1 MTIPDPFDP
10 HTSGPMLPPSPSRS
24 DAPPQPSHVSERT
37 RADDPSASTYQ
48 DGPMRP
54 PRRSQG
60 FEPIR
65 ILSISDSE
73 SYLKWATQLLSSL
86 PDVEG
91 RVFLIDNPILPTD
104 EQIASAVSGTDWQH
118 REVPII
124 NRADLSRVIADHSP
138 DIVLGAATG
147 PIVAQVFLTAHT
159 RSDRPALVSGLPG
172 MGLPASGKGMNYR
185 RLMDAFIAH
194 SFAEVAAY
202 TEASTLAEVPCEILL
217 ARLPMLRSQGI
228 PQVTTSPIAEAA
240 PQSAGPAS
248 SPSGAGSSAAASS
261 SSGTPQADVSAPPRT
276 LVFAPQAKVPA
287 ERTDRE
293 AIIAALAEFAD
304 RHPESTAVIKMRS
317 RPGEFE
323 THHEQHSYFEIL
335 EKLRVRGVP
344 GAERIELGYG
354 PLSDFLT
361 DGSALVT
368 VSSTAALESID
379 QGVPT
384 LLLSDFG
391 FNDEE
396 LLNEVFADSG
406 ATGTLDDVAAGS
418 IGFPDPEWLAANYFH
433 PEDGQLRRDLGL
445 LATRAKAGQLPNR
458 RASLLKQKRV
468 LLRAELR
475 TKAPAPLISAY
486 RKLRRTR

>member
-1 MTIPDPFDP
+1 MPTP
-10 HTSGPMLPPSPSRS
+10 LS
-24 DAPPQPSHVSERT
+24 DAPPRPSHLTERT
-37 RADDPSASTYQ
+37 RADGQSSQSNFP
-48 DGPMRP
+48 DGPVLP
-54 PRRSQG
+54 PRRSTG
-60 FEPIR
+60 LDPIR

-91 RVFLIDNPILPTD
+91 RVFLVDNPILPTD
-104 EQIASAVSGTDWQH
+104 EQIASAVAGTDWEH
-118 REVPII
+118 REVPVIA
-124 NRADLSRVIADHSP
+124 RADLAQVIADHSP

-159 RSDRPALVSGLPG
+159 RTDRPALVSGLPG

-194 SFAEVAAY
+194 SSAEVAAY
-202 TEASTLAEVPCEILL
+202 TQASARSQVPCEVLL
-217 ARLPMLRSQGI
+217 ARLPMLRSEGI
-228 PQVTTSPIAEAA
+228 PQLQNSGPEAV
-240 PQSAGPAS
+240 P
-248 SPSGAGSSAAASS
+248 
-261 SSGTPQADVSAPPRT
+261 DT

-287 ERTDRE
+287 ERLDRE

-304 RHPESTAVIKMRS
+304 RHPDSTAVVKMRS

-335 EKLRVRGVP
+335 DDFRTRRVP

-354 PLSDFLT
+354 PLSDFLA

-379 QGVPT
+379 RGIPT
-384 LLLSDFG
+384 LLISDFG
-391 FNDEE
+391 FNAE
-396 LLNEVFADSG
+396 LLNEVFEGSG
-406 ATGTLDDVAAGS
+406 ATGTLADVAAGS
-418 IGFPDPEWLAANYFH
+418 IGFPDPKWLAENYFH
-433 PEDGQLRRDLGL
+433 AQDGQLRRDLGL
-445 LATRAKAGQLPNR
+445 LATRAQAGQLPNR
-458 RASLLKQKRV
+458 RSALFKQKRT

-475 TKAPAPLISAY
+475 TVTPAPVVSAY
-486 RKLRRTR
+486 RKLRGTG

>member
-1 MTIPDPFDP
+1 MTIPEPGEP
-10 HTSGPMLPPSPSRS
+10 HYSGPIMPPSLS
-24 DAPPQPSHVSERT
+24 DAPPQR
-37 RADDPSASTYQ
+37 SA
-48 DGPMRP
+48 GLA
-54 PRRSQG
+54 
-60 FEPIR
+60 PIR
-65 ILSISDSE
+65 ILSVSDSE

-104 EQIASAVSGTDWQH
+104 EQIASAVAGTDWEH
-118 REVPII
+118 REVPVIS
-124 NRADLSRVIADHSP
+124 RADLAQVIADHSP

-159 RSDRPALVSGLPG
+159 RTNRPALVSGLPG

-194 SFAEVAAY
+194 SSAEVAAY
-202 TEASTLAEVPCEILL
+202 TEVSARSQVPCEVLL
-217 ARLPMLRSQGI
+217 ARLPMLRSEGL
-228 PQVTTSPIAEAA
+228 PQLKNSSPEATPPDSVTEAA
-240 PQSAGPAS
+240 P
-248 SPSGAGSSAAASS
+248 
-261 SSGTPQADVSAPPRT
+261 DT

-287 ERTDRE
+287 ERVDRE
-293 AIIAALAEFAD
+293 AVVAALAEFAD
-304 RHPESTAVIKMRS
+304 GHPDSTAVIKMRS

-335 EKLRVRGVP
+335 DDFRTRRVP

-379 QGVPT
+379 RGIPT
-384 LLLSDFG
+384 LLISDFG
-391 FNDEE
+391 FNAE
-396 LLNEVFADSG
+396 LLNEVFEGSG
-406 ATGTLDDVAAGS
+406 ATGTLADVAAGS
-418 IGFPDPEWLAANYFH
+418 IGFPDPEWLAENYFH
-433 PEDGQLRRDLGL
+433 PVDGQLRRDLGL
-445 LATRAKAGQLPNR
+445 LATRSQAGQLPNR
-458 RASLLKQKRV
+458 RSAMFKQKRL

-475 TKAPAPLISAY
+475 TVTPAPLVSAY
-486 RKLRRTR
+486 RKLRGTA

>member
-1 MTIPDPFDP
+1 MTIPEPGDP
-10 HTSGPMLPPSPSRS
+10 HYSGPMLPPSLS
-24 DAPPQPSHVSERT
+24 DAPPRPSHLTERT
-37 RADDPSASTYQ
+37 RADGEPSPSTFP
-48 DGPMRP
+48 DGPVLP
-54 PRRSQG
+54 PRRSAG
-60 FEPIR
+60 FAPIR

-91 RVFLIDNPILPTD
+91 RVFLVDNPILPTD
-104 EQIASAVSGTDWQH
+104 EQIASAVAGTDWEH
-118 REVPII
+118 REVPVIA
-124 NRADLSRVIADHSP
+124 RSDVAQVIADHSP

-147 PIVAQVFLTAHT
+147 PIVAQIFLTAHT
-159 RSDRPALVSGLPG
+159 RTDRPALVSGLPG

-194 SFAEVAAY
+194 SSAEVTAY
-202 TEASTLAEVPCEILL
+202 TEASAQSQVPCEVLL
-217 ARLPMLRSQGI
+217 ARLPMLRSEGI
-228 PQVTTSPIAEAA
+228 PQLKSSTPEAA
-240 PQSAGPAS
+240 PH
-248 SPSGAGSSAAASS
+248 
-261 SSGTPQADVSAPPRT
+261 T

-287 ERTDRE
+287 ERADRE

-335 EKLRVRGVP
+335 EDFRNRQVP
-344 GAERIELGYG
+344 GADRIELGYG
-354 PLSDFLT
+354 PLSNFLT

-384 LLLSDFG
+384 LLISDFG
-391 FNDEE
+391 FNEE
-396 LLNEVFADSG
+396 LLNEVFEDSG
-406 ATGTLDDVAAGS
+406 ATGILADVAAGS
-418 IGFPDPEWLAANYFH
+418 IGFPDPEWRAENYFH
-433 PEDGQLRRDLGL
+433 PVDGQLRRDLGL
-445 LATRAKAGQLPNR
+445 LATRSQAGQLPNR
-458 RASLLKQKRV
+458 RSAMFKQKRL

-475 TKAPAPLISAY
+475 TVTPAPLVSAY
-486 RKLRRTR
+486 RKLRGTA

>member
-1 MTIPDPFDP
+1 MTIPESSDP
-10 HTSGPMLPPSPSRS
+10 HYSGPILPPSLA
-24 DAPPQPSHVSERT
+24 DAAPRPSHLSERT
-37 RADDPSASTYQ
+37 RADNQSSQSTRP
-48 DGPMRP
+48 DGPVLP
-54 PRRSQG
+54 PRRSAG
-60 FEPIR
+60 LEPIR

-91 RVFLIDNPILPTD
+91 RVFLVDNPILPTD
-104 EQIASAVSGTDWQH
+104 EQIASAVAGTDWEH
-118 REVPII
+118 REVPVIT
-124 NRADLSRVIADHSP
+124 RADLAQVIADHSP

-159 RSDRPALVSGLPG
+159 RTDRPALVSGLPG

-185 RLMDAFIAH
+185 RLMDAFLAH
-194 SFAEVAAY
+194 SSAEVAAY
-202 TEASTLAEVPCEILL
+202 TQASARSQVPCEVLL
-217 ARLPMLRSQGI
+217 ARLPMLRSEGI
-228 PQVTTSPIAEAA
+228 PQLQNSGPEAV
-240 PQSAGPAS
+240 P
-248 SPSGAGSSAAASS
+248 
-261 SSGTPQADVSAPPRT
+261 DT

-287 ERTDRE
+287 ERVDRE

-304 RHPESTAVIKMRS
+304 RHPDSTAVVKMRS

-335 EKLRVRGVP
+335 DDFRTRRVP

-379 QGVPT
+379 RGIPT
-384 LLLSDFG
+384 LLISDFG
-391 FNDEE
+391 FNAE
-396 LLNEVFADSG
+396 LLNEVFEGSG
-406 ATGTLDDVAAGS
+406 ATGTLADVAAGS
-418 IGFPDPEWLAANYFH
+418 IGFPDQEWLTENYFH
-433 PEDGQLRRDLGL
+433 AQDGQLRRDLGL
-445 LATRAKAGQLPNR
+445 LATRARSGQLPNR
-458 RASLLKQKRV
+458 RSALLKQKRM
-468 LLRAELR
+468 LIRAELR
-475 TKAPAPLISAY
+475 TVTPAPVVSAY

>member
-1 MTIPDPFDP
+1 M
-10 HTSGPMLPPSPSRS
+10 PPSLS
-24 DAPPQPSHVSERT
+24 DAPPRPSHLTERT
-37 RADDPSASTYQ
+37 RADGQSSQSNFP
-48 DGPMRP
+48 DGPVLP
-54 PRRSQG
+54 PRRSAG
-60 FEPIR
+60 LAPIR

-91 RVFLIDNPILPTD
+91 RVFLVDNPILPTD
-104 EQIASAVSGTDWQH
+104 EQIASAVAGTDWEH
-118 REVPII
+118 REVPVIA
-124 NRADLSRVIADHSP
+124 RADLAQVIADHSP

-159 RSDRPALVSGLPG
+159 RTDRPALISGLPG

-194 SFAEVAAY
+194 SSAEVAAY
-202 TEASTLAEVPCEILL
+202 TEASARSQVPCEVLL
-217 ARLPMLRSQGI
+217 ARLPMLRSEGI
-228 PQVTTSPIAEAA
+228 PQLQNSGPEAV
-240 PQSAGPAS
+240 P
-248 SPSGAGSSAAASS
+248 
-261 SSGTPQADVSAPPRT
+261 DT

-287 ERTDRE
+287 ERLDRE

-304 RHPESTAVIKMRS
+304 RHPDSTAVVKMRS

-335 EKLRVRGVP
+335 DDFRTRRVP

-354 PLSDFLT
+354 PLSDFLA

-379 QGVPT
+379 RGIPT
-384 LLLSDFG
+384 LLISDFG
-391 FNDEE
+391 FNAE
-396 LLNEVFADSG
+396 LLNEVFEGSG
-406 ATGTLDDVAAGS
+406 ATGTLADVAAGS
-418 IGFPDPEWLAANYFH
+418 IGFPDPKWLAENYFH
-433 PEDGQLRRDLGL
+433 AQDGQLRRDLGL
-445 LATRAKAGQLPNR
+445 LATRAQAGQLPNR
-458 RASLLKQKRV
+458 RSALFKQKRM
-468 LLRAELR
+468 LIRAELR
-475 TKAPAPLISAY
+475 TVTPAPVVSAY

>member
-1 MTIPDPFDP
+1 MTIPEPGDP
-10 HTSGPMLPPSPSRS
+10 HYSGPIMPTPLS
-24 DAPPQPSHVSERT
+24 DAPPRPSHLTERT
-37 RADDPSASTYQ
+37 RADGQSSQSNFP
-48 DGPMRP
+48 DGPVLP
-54 PRRSQG
+54 PRRSTG
-60 FEPIR
+60 LDPIR

-91 RVFLIDNPILPTD
+91 RVFLVDNPILPTD
-104 EQIASAVSGTDWQH
+104 EQIASAVAGTDWEH
-118 REVPII
+118 REVPVIA
-124 NRADLSRVIADHSP
+124 RADLAQVIADHSP

-159 RSDRPALVSGLPG
+159 RTDRPALVSGLPG

-194 SFAEVAAY
+194 SSAEVAAY
-202 TEASTLAEVPCEILL
+202 TQASARSQVPCEVLL
-217 ARLPMLRSQGI
+217 ARLPMLRSEGI
-228 PQVTTSPIAEAA
+228 PQLQNSGPEAV
-240 PQSAGPAS
+240 P
-248 SPSGAGSSAAASS
+248 
-261 SSGTPQADVSAPPRT
+261 DT

-287 ERTDRE
+287 ERLDRE

-304 RHPESTAVIKMRS
+304 RHPDSTAVVKMRS

-335 EKLRVRGVP
+335 DDFRTRRVP

-354 PLSDFLT
+354 PLSDFLA

-379 QGVPT
+379 RGIPT
-384 LLLSDFG
+384 LLISDFG
-391 FNDEE
+391 FNAE
-396 LLNEVFADSG
+396 LLNEVFEGSG
-406 ATGTLDDVAAGS
+406 ATGTLADVAAGS
-418 IGFPDPEWLAANYFH
+418 IGFPDPKWLAENYFH
-433 PEDGQLRRDLGL
+433 AQDGQLRRDLGL
-445 LATRAKAGQLPNR
+445 LATRAQAGQLPNR
-458 RASLLKQKRV
+458 RSALFKQKRM
-468 LLRAELR
+468 LIRAELR
-475 TKAPAPLISAY
+475 TVTPAPVVSAY